1 MQFIKLHSLV
11 HIRTVSVCVTTLNII
26 DLDDTGEAAE
36 EKMKVDDGCVA
47 FRSPPGPRRRRRT
60 LNHTFHLY
68 ITYRSTNV
76 RENEVGLAGLQSE
89 RCTSCKGVFLFR
101 SREAHARPRPNE
113 LIPAEK

>member
-11 HIRTVSVCVTTLNII
+11 HIRAVSVCVTTLNII

-60 LNHTFHLY
+60 LESHISSVYH
-68 ITYRSTNV
+68 IPID
-76 RENEVGLAGLQSE
+76 E
-89 RCTSCKGVFLFR
+89 C
-101 SREAHARPRPNE
+101 PR
-113 LIPAEK
+113 K